1 MPEIRLELIEDN
13 DRETDIEFLK
23 YLIDLH
29 KLLENKLSEISS
41 TNDSYDDDDSF

>member
-1 MPEIRLELIEDN
+1 MTEDN
-13 DRETDIEFLK
+13 DRQTDIEFLK

-29 KLLENKLSEISS
+29 KLLENKITDISS